1 MFTDKY
7 KIGVLGILIFGFL
20 FYSFFLY
27 SAIPIKATVVNKET
41 AQGKILWQ
49 QYNCNSCHQIYGL
62 GGYLGPDLTNVYSRR
77 GQEYIKAFLKN
88 GTNVMPNFHLPE
100 NEITDLLAFLKNID
114 ASGKSDPRTYTI
126 NKNGTIFQESK

>member
-1 MFTDKY
+1 MFTDRY
-7 KIGVLGILIFGFL
+7 KIGVLATLVACFL
-20 FYSFFLY
+20 FYSIFLY
-27 SAIPIKATVVNKET
+27 SAIPVKATVVNKET

-77 GQEYIKAFLKN
+77 STEYIKAFLKN
-88 GTNVMPNFHLPE
+88 GTNVMPNFHLQE
-100 NEITDLLAFLKNID
+100 SEINDLLAFLKNID

-126 NKNGTIFQESK
+126 YKNGTIHQESN

>member
-1 MFTDKY
+1 MFNDRH
-7 KIGVLGILIFGFL
+7 KISVLTILISGFL

-27 SAIPIKATVVNKET
+27 SATSVKAIVVTKET

-77 GQEYIKAFLKN
+77 GQEYIKAFLRY
-88 GTNVMPNFHLPE
+88 GTNVMPNFNLRE
-100 NEITDLLAFLKNID
+100 NEITELLAFLKNID

-126 NKNGTIFQESK
+126 NKNGTIFQETK